1 MRNTMKNIA
10 TISERS
16 ERYEEWIKV
25 FGTDQ
30 VPIINILVPQIANVL
45 GEVRKVYMLD
55 LGKLSEDQLIRLKE
69 HLSRKFS
76 IPMEEV
82 ERDLPEIGVPIL
94 AEDVSLS
101 SDELFF
107 L

>member
-1 MRNTMKNIA
+1 MKNLA
-10 TISERS
+10 RISETS
-16 ERYEEWIKV
+16 ERYQEWMKV

-30 VPIINILVPQIANVL
+30 VPIVNILAPRVANVL
-45 GEVRKVYMLD
+45 GEARQVYMLD
-55 LGKLSEDQLIRLKE
+55 LAKLSEDQLIRLKD

-94 AEDVSLS
+94 AEDVSIS
-101 SDELFF
+101 TDELFF